1 MTKFADKTVLI
12 TGGAAG
18 IGRLMAHKILKLGA
32 KKMVLWDI
40 NKENLEF
47 TTAELNS
54 QGYNV
59 FPYLVDV
66 SDLEQVKTKA
76 QEVKNEV
83 GKVDILINNAGIVVG
98 KYFHEHTHKDID
110 LSMNIN
116 TSALM
121 HITLEFLND
130 MITNNEGHIVNIA
143 SAAGMVS
150 NPKMS
155 VYCASKWAA
164 IGWSDSLR
172 LELERIAKN
181 VKVTTVTPY
190 YISTGMFD
198 GVKSRII
205 PIVKPETAANKI
217 VKAIQRNR
225 VFIRMPG
232 MVYLLPFVKGIL
244 PVRWFDFIIGKG
256 FGVYKTMS
264 EFKGHGNK
272 SDNYESNRDIK
283 KTA

>member
-1 MTKFADKTVLI
+1 MTKFKNKTVLI

-18 IGRLMAHKILKLGA
+18 IGKVMAHKILEQGA
-32 KKMVLWDI
+32 SRMILWDV

-47 TTAELNS
+47 TTKELK
-54 QGYNV
+54 GFGFEV
-59 FPYLVDV
+59 FSYIVDV
-66 SDLEQVKTKA
+66 SDIELVKQIA
-76 QEVKNEV
+76 QKVKNKV

-98 KYFHEHTHKDID
+98 KYFHEHTHGDID

-130 MITNNEGHIVNIA
+130 MISAGEGHIVNIA

-155 VYCASKWAA
+155 IYCASKWAA

-172 LELERIAKN
+172 LEMERISKN

-190 YISTGMFD
+190 YIITGMFN

-217 VKAIQRNR
+217 VKAIRRNKI
-225 VFIRMPG
+225 FIRMPWL
-232 MVYLLPFVKGIL
+232 VYLLPLIKGIL
-244 PVRWFDFIIGKG
+244 PVRWFDLVIGKG
-256 FGVYKTMS
+256 FGIYKTMN
-264 EFKGHGNK
+264 EFKGHVSK
-272 SDNYESNRDIK
+272 QKEDDSNRDIK

>member
-1 MTKFADKTVLI
+1 MTKFKNKIVLI

-18 IGRLMAHKILKLGA
+18 IGKLMANKILNLGA
-32 KKMVLWDI
+32 SKMILWDI
-40 NKENLEF
+40 NKENLDI
-47 TTAELNS
+47 TSKELT
-54 QGYNV
+54 GLGFDV
-59 FPYLVDV
+59 FSFIVDV
-66 SDLEQVKTKA
+66 SNLEQIKQAAQKVK
-76 QEVKNEV
+76 EEV
-83 GKVDILINNAGIVVG
+83 GVPDILINNAGIVVG
-98 KYFHEHTHKDID
+98 KYFHEHSHEDID
-110 LSMNIN
+110 LSMSIN

-130 MITNNEGHIVNIA
+130 IIKKGEGHIVNIA

-172 LELERIAKN
+172 LEMEQISKKI
-181 VKVTTVTPY
+181 KVTTVTPY

-198 GVKSRII
+198 GVKSPII

-217 VKAIQRNR
+217 IKAIKKNR
-225 VFIRMPG
+225 IFIRMPWL
-232 MVYLLPFVKGIL
+232 VYTMPFVKGIL

-256 FGVYKTMS
+256 FGVYKSMS
-264 EFKGHGNK
+264 EFKGHQK
-272 SDNYESNRDIK
+272 
-283 KTA
+283 

>member
-1 MTKFADKTVLI
+1 MTKFKGKTVLI

-18 IGRLMAHKILKLGA
+18 IGRLMAHNILKLGA
-32 KKMVLWDI
+32 DKMILWDI
-40 NKENLEF
+40 NKKNLEF
-47 TTAELNS
+47 TEAELKG

-59 FPYLVDV
+59 YSNYVDV
-66 SDLEQVKTKA
+66 SNLDQVKDAA
-76 QEVKNEV
+76 QDVKNKVE
-83 GKVDILINNAGIVVG
+83 KVDILINNAGVVVG
-98 KYFHEHTHKDID
+98 KYFHEHTHDDID
-110 LSMNIN
+110 FSMNVN

-121 HITLEFLND
+121 HITKEFLDD
-130 MITNNEGHIVNIA
+130 MIKADEGHIVNIA

-155 VYCASKWAA
+155 IYCASKWAA

-172 LELERIAKN
+172 LELERIAKG

-198 GVKSRII
+198 GVKSRVI

-217 VKAIQRNR
+217 VKAIRRNR
-225 VFIRMPG
+225 IFIRMPWL
-232 MVYLLPFVKGIL
+232 VYLLPMIKGIL

-256 FGVYKTMS
+256 FGVYKTMN

-272 SDNYESNRDIK
+272 QEDDSNRNTK